1 MIFEMILMSFI
12 LFVETKSNA
21 VASELLRHKILNGTV
36 HTYYGQMAFLV
47 EVFLESASC
56 GACLNW
62 HQIRRSLPTV
72 FAGFGWIFSWAF
84 DLSCSDSTQV
94 GASWA
99 TVV

>member
-56 GACLNW
+56 GACLN
-62 HQIRRSLPTV
+62 
-72 FAGFGWIFSWAF
+72 
-84 DLSCSDSTQV
+84 
-94 GASWA
+94 
-99 TVV
+99 

>member
-1 MIFEMILMSFI
+1 MSFI

-56 GACLNW
+56 GACLN
-62 HQIRRSLPTV
+62 
-72 FAGFGWIFSWAF
+72 
-84 DLSCSDSTQV
+84 
-94 GASWA
+94 
-99 TVV
+99 

>member
-62 HQIRRSLPTV
+62 HKVRRSLPTV
-72 FAGFGWIFSWAF
+72 FAGFLAE
-84 DLSCSDSTQV
+84 LSICRAQTALRLVQ
-94 GASWA
+94 AEQL
-99 TVV
+99 